1 MSRMEN
7 NGRPWAYSAFRTRV
21 SRRLVLSPGFIRITL
36 AGPGLRNFA
45 PWGLDQR
52 IKLVLPM
59 ADGSVADFGLLADP
73 TPHPSDWYARWRALP
88 EGERNVLR
96 TYTPAA
102 IRPEAG
108 EIDVDV
114 VIHEPPGPA
123 SRWALDARIGEEIVL
138 TGPDIRAGE
147 TGYGI
152 AWRPG
157 GARRVLIVGDETAFP
172 AIRNILDALEEG
184 VRATVIVE
192 VGEPGDDLISPRR
205 GSAVSVEVSRRD
217 GIPGSGLDTAV
228 RAWAA
233 TESTSGGPEATVVA
247 DDLYV
252 WIAGEAGSVARVR
265 RYLSDE
271 LGVPKER
278 ISFLG
283 YWRHG
288 ALSRPDDGP
297 CARGSPSSPLLSPR
311 SGGVTSPSKH
321 SCVARETT

>member
-1 MSRMEN
+1 MSHLEN
-7 NGRPWAYSAFRTRV
+7 NGRPWAYSAFRARV
-21 SRRLVLSPGFIRITL
+21 SRRRVLSPGFVRMTL
-36 AGPGLRNFA
+36 AGPDLRNFA

-59 ADGSVADFGLLADP
+59 ADGSLADFGLLADP

-88 EGERNVLR
+88 EGDRNVLR

-123 SRWALDARIGEEIVL
+123 SRWALGARIGEEIVL
-138 TGPDIRAGE
+138 TGPDIRAGV

-152 AWRPG
+152 AWQPG
-157 GARRVLIVGDETAFP
+157 DARRVLIVGDETAFP
-172 AIRNILDALEEG
+172 AIRNILDALGED
-184 VRATVIVE
+184 VRAHVLAE
-192 VGEPGDDLISPRR
+192 VGGTEDDLLS
-205 GSAVSVEVSRRD
+205 SRRSD
-217 GIPGSGLDTAV
+217 SVTVDVRRRNGIPGSGLDDAV
-228 RAWAA
+228 RDWAA
-233 TESTSGGPEATVVA
+233 AASETTSGEQEPTAVA

-252 WIAGEAGSVARVR
+252 WIAGEAGSVTRIR
-265 RYLSDE
+265 RHLADD

-288 ALSRPDDGP
+288 GP
-297 CARGSPSSPLLSPR
+297 L
-311 SGGVTSPSKH
+311 TS
-321 SCVARETT
+321 